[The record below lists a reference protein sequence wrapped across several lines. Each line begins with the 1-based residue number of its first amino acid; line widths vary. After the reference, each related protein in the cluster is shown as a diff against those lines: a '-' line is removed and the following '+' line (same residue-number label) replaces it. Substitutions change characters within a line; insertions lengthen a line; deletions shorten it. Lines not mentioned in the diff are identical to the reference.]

1 VSTSG
6 MTIMKIK
13 TQFIALASATGVV
26 MAGLVVSLWEY
37 AGAADD
43 VTRAYDQKYQSYVL
57 ADGFRQSSDDLT
69 RMVRT
74 YAETGDPAFKDQYNA
89 VIEIRNGT
97 RPRPEG
103 YERIYW
109 DFVAGGVAKPRPDGP
124 AVSLHDLMKQAG
136 FTDEEFGLLDEA
148 GKRSDA
154 LIKLET
160 EAMTLV
166 DNAATLGPQARE
178 KATRMLNSP
187 DYHKFKANVMQPV
200 DTFFEKMEAR
210 TQSVIDEAN
219 GRAGLCWTLIVTAM
233 SALALMFSIVG
244 YVTFRRI
251 IGGMSR
257 LGASMGLVADGQLD
271 TEIVLAR
278 NNDEIGD
285 MGKALEV
292 FRQSAI
298 ANRRLEEEAVEGR
311 KRAEAERI
319 AMQEKAEADAAE
331 RLRVA
336 TSGLAAGLKRLA
348 AGDLAFQIDEIF
360 APDFEPLR
368 HDFNQSVAQL
378 ATTLSDIS
386 NAISTLD
393 NGTREI
399 AAGTDDLSKRTEQQ
413 AASLEETAAALDEIT
428 VNVANSSKRTEEA
441 RSVAGQANHAAAQ
454 SAEVVSYAE
463 EAMRKIEES
472 AQQISNII
480 GVIDEIA
487 FQTNL
492 LALNAGVEAARAGEA
507 GKGFAVVAQEVR
519 ELAQRSAQAAKEIK
533 ELIHNSSTEVDNGV
547 KLVRDAGSALKTISG
562 FIIEINTHMESIAT
576 SAKEQSVGLAEVN
589 TAVNAMDHT
598 TQQNAAMVEE
608 SNAASNTLATEAV
621 RLRDLVG
628 RFRLAGMPAAKAASG
643 QAARPQASPA
653 RTLGRKVAAAFSG
666 NAALDT
672 RAEWQEF

>member
-1 VSTSG
+1 MSTSG

-210 TQSVIDEAN
+210 TQDVIDEAN
-219 GRAGLCWTLIVTAM
+219 GRANLCWLLIVTAM
-233 SALALMFSIVG
+233 SALALMFALVG

-271 TEIVLAR
+271 TQIDLAR

-298 ANRRLEEEAVEGR
+298 ANRRLEEEAAEGR
-311 KRAEAERI
+311 NRAEAERI
-319 AMQEKAEADAAE
+319 TMQERAEANAAE

-336 TSGLAAGLKRLA
+336 TSGLATGLRRLA
-348 AGDLAFQIDEIF
+348 SGDLAFQINETF

-378 ATTLSDIS
+378 STTLSDIS

-393 NGTREI
+393 EGTREI

-428 VNVANSSKRTEEA
+428 VNVANSNKRTEEA
-441 RSVAGQANHAAAQ
+441 RGVAGKANHAAAQ
-454 SAEVVSYAE
+454 SAQVVSHAE
-463 EAMRKIEES
+463 EAMRKIEDS
-472 AQQISNII
+472 AQHISNII

-533 ELIHNSSTEVDNGV
+533 ELIHNSSSQVDIGV

-562 FIIEINTHMESIAT
+562 FIIEINTHMESIAS

-589 TAVNAMDHT
+589 TAVNAMDQT
-598 TQQNAAMVEE
+598 TQQNAAMVEQ
-608 SNAASNTLATEAV
+608 SNAASNSLATEAV

-628 RFRLAGMPAAKAASG
+628 QFRLASMPAAKAPSAK
-643 QAARPQASPA
+643 AAREQDSPA
-653 RTLGRKVAAAFSG
+653 RALGRKVAAAFSG

-672 RAEWQEF
+672 RAEWQEL